1 MKTLILS
8 IVALSILSASDK
20 TAVSVIE
27 QQESNLKVIVYS
39 RSGER
44 ADIDP
49 IVAFHATRLLLKIV
63 NNDDEESSDGKI
75 YVIKKGTIKSQ
86 EFSVKQFSGSRISI
100 GRVASGTI
108 SISVDEVSI
117 RNKDG
122 SYEQVILA
130 EKIAKIEVK

>member
-1 MKTLILS
+1 M
-8 IVALSILSASDK
+8 
-20 TAVSVIE
+20 E
-27 QQESNLKVIVYS
+27 PQESNLKVIVYS

-86 EFSVKQFSGSRISI
+86 GFSVKQFSGSRISI

-108 SISVDEVSI
+108 SISVDEVSR

-130 EKIAKIEVK
+130 EKIAIVELK